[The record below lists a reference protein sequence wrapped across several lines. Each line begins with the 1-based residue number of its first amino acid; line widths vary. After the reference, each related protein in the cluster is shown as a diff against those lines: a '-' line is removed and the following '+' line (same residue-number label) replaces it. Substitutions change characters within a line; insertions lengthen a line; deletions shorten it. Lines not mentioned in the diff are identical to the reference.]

1 MCIEPVGDG
10 AIRVTTGRSGADIRV
25 PVETA
30 RRSGPRFPIMRAF
43 TVPSLGQWV
52 SWLRA
57 QLGLQSDRAA
67 LWAPVAFGTGAAA
80 YLGLKAEPPEWFA
93 LVAAAVGVAIFV

>member
-30 RRSGPRFPIMRAF
+30 RRSGPRFPIMRSF
-43 TVPSLGQWV
+43 TVPSLRQCLA
-52 SWLRA
+52 WLRVQVA
-57 QLGLQSDRAA
+57 LQSHRAA

-80 YLGLKAEPPEWFA
+80 YLGLKAEPPEWIA
-93 LVAAAVGVAIFV
+93 LVAAGIGV